1 MPSESGDV
9 EMGFEEI
16 KDAEDYVHQRR
27 LKSIFDLREELH
39 TKRKQ
44 IRIAEADDRNRFAA
58 LCVYRSIVDSYVLEL
73 EPLLRLYE
81 RGIQYLTETN
91 FGTVSV
97 TPETRQATRAGDSR
111 GQVTEVYNPETE
123 KWHAA
128 SHSIEPTTYQLQGLE
143 SLLTL
148 PNPIETEFTIK
159 TDRPLR
165 DDLVTI
171 TATSQIGMDRLDAMV
186 RVMNTFLSDI
196 GFEVDPEPE
205 DDPAHL
211 SL

>member
-1 MPSESGDV
+1 MPSESEDV
-9 EMGFEEI
+9 ELGFEEI

-44 IRIAEADDRNRFAA
+44 IRIAEADDQNRFAA

-91 FGTVSV
+91 FGTVSI
-97 TPETRQATRAGDSR
+97 TPETRQAARAGDSR
-111 GQVTEVYNPETE
+111 GQVTQVYDPDKEEWLTV
-123 KWHAA
+123 
-128 SHSIEPTTYQLQGLE
+128 SHSVEPTTYQLQGLE

-159 TDRPLR
+159 TDRPLG